1 MTDNRTPKFPDAIVD
16 TNGLNGNAFSIM
28 GAARRAMRSV
38 GATQADLDAYAK
50 AAMSGNYDNLLRV
63 TMEWVTME

>member
-1 MTDNRTPKFPDAIVD
+1 MTDNHTPKFPAAVLD
-16 TNGLNGNAFSIM
+16 TATLNGNAFAVM
-28 GAARRAMRSV
+28 GAARRAMRRV

-50 AAMSGNYDNLLRV
+50 AAMGGDYDNLLRM